1 MKRGAHHR
9 VPLFSLSH
17 FFFDNAAKLQS
28 PQQISK
34 FSTKNFTFQTIEY
47 IF

>member
-1 MKRGAHHR
+1 MNQIVATDT
-9 VPLFSLSH
+9 
-17 FFFDNAAKLQS
+17 FFFDNVAKLQS
-28 PQQISK
+28 LYQISK